1 MRKCKKSVCIVIVL
15 TVLMSVLTAGIIQAS
30 AFTGHEQVT
39 DVQRL
44 FSEANTFDCT
54 KIDKTTHPDRYEVE
68 YDMTARNGKQVMDKP
83 QITVLT
89 HGWGMAAGTWSN
101 NYCHEIE
108 TETEDEDLGNEDIIL
123 PTDPENCI
131 PFSYDKDS
139 IISRLNEEVNG
150 ANIFWAEMKGE
161 KFYLFDITGEKEQFS
176 KYAEK
181 YNHKKVEQITD
192 ISKHIVVVFQAD
204 DSGQSHNNIYY
215 QFNYI
220 ISSIVNNV
228 KVLNGGILPKLNL
241 IAHSR
246 GGITNMQY
254 ALDHPDLVA
263 SLISM
268 GTPYFGSTT
277 AKIAG
282 ALLFGNNNGLEDIL
296 NPELYYGYSNRWNTD
311 YERLY
316 KDINAVAIGGYST
329 FLFLNNVVENDYSNY
344 VKDYKDLIKF
354 LIPVACLGNR
364 NLHIKFLVSA
374 ILKKILQEN
383 VDKFSDEDIA
393 DIVEIWLTEIDANS
407 FIPSAAWYNDI
418 LVPLD
423 SQLAKDNG
431 SANYSG
437 GTYKGFKHRT
447 RCYNIWD
454 DIDFTKMATV
464 GPPVP
469 HNLEPRDP
477 KIIDMVLD
485 ELTLGVQE
493 PHFRFR
499 PLSETEIEITGY
511 SNPMAEELVIPS
523 EIDGKRVTAIAQSA
537 FADRPTKTVRIP
549 SSVKKIDVRA
559 FENCTQLQSVV
570 FDGESELATISYS
583 AFCGCES
590 LSSFDIPSSVTG
602 ISSYAFYG
610 CKSLAGSVG
619 LPAGLEYFGV
629 GAFAECGGVTEF
641 ELSEINA
648 EYKTVGGVLY
658 NKAENRLICYPSGR
672 TAAEFDVPL
681 SVGEIAEFAF
691 AGNKNLQKI
700 NLNRASF
707 IRDGAFMNCINLSE
721 IIGENTAYVDAFS
734 LVGTM
739 WLSMRESDE
748 TISLGGALYR
758 YNGSAA
764 RLDLSAYKSVS
775 PFAFV
780 GNQMLREVTFGNNAM
795 TIGNYAF
802 KDCASLETVNIRNLD
817 NVVSVGTAAFDG
829 NRDGR
834 KIYVPSKMRAD
845 YEKAVVW
852 DGYADGIDVHKTALN
867 FVADGSGFSDGEGVP
882 NEIEY
887 GGEIAFAAPSKTGY
901 TFGGWFAEPAC
912 ETRFLDGTAWTSY
925 AETSNIYAKWTP
937 ITYSIVLDT
946 DGVLPTHS
954 VLYFT
959 VEDETVLPVPTKTG
973 HTFGGWFESRDFL
986 PSERVEKIPV
996 GSVGNKTLYS
1006 LFAANT
1012 YAVTYDYGVVIED
1025 GKIIEGAPNTDAV
1038 TYGQTYSLFA
1048 PVCEDYVFNGWK
1060 DGDGRL
1066 VANENG
1072 GATLLFW
1079 DIPSDTTLTASWT
1092 RITYRVMISDDNR
1105 YYWADVGSEIS
1116 FEPCEIDVANILDV
1130 DKLVR
1135 SFYKV
1140 ARNNREGHIF
1150 SSFTANEAD
1159 GYKSINTLNYYLE
1172 KIKAGETIELVAH
1185 YEKEINFSVAFEGVE
1200 VVGGVNPYQCN
1211 YKDKIV
1217 YPEAAKKGYKFE
1229 YWAVSDTAANDK
1241 FAGTSLAVGTIF
1253 DYDEMPDLSVGYEQ
1267 NGVMIWLTPI
1277 FSAKE
1282 YTFEF
1287 VSEYGQQGET
1297 VIKRYY
1303 YDSDTDFQ
1311 IPACVGREFLGWFT
1325 NGNVKIE
1332 DGEWEKIDGYAA
1344 ADRLTLY
1351 AHWHTV
1357 EYNIV
1362 YHGGDGY
1369 RHSGKTKFTVDE
1381 LPVTLGVADCDD
1393 KRFAGWYTSAEFA
1406 GNSIDKISAVGD
1418 VTLYPKFLQIYYLDF
1433 DSRCDIS
1440 VGSLSGVT
1448 GEEVILPTVARD
1460 GYRGTW
1466 AYNDGK
1472 NESNFGTTYVIGNSD
1487 VRFWA
1492 EWTRTRFLITFDKMG
1507 GTGGTDGLIVNLN
1520 EKVES
1525 IIIPRRKGYV
1535 FDGYFTKSG
1544 EKVFWHLFQGG
1555 NMDYAFPCGSGYF
1568 DCDMTLYA
1576 HWHEMSWSVSI
1587 SIEKDNAGESEHDV
1601 IYLSGNETRTYVA
1614 PDIADYDYDGW
1625 TYRNESKVLYTG
1637 KEKNIDLTGKFVHGY
1652 FDYFLTLKYKY
1663 NPSSCV
1669 AAGTLITLADG
1680 RQVPVETLTGEEM
1693 LLVWNLKTG
1702 AFDSAPI
1709 LFIDSDAVK
1718 TYEVVNLKFSDGTTV
1733 KVISEHAFFDLDSN
1747 KYVRLDKH
1755 AAAYVGHR
1763 FAKGDGKTTAWVELA
1778 EVVVKTE
1785 VAAAFSPVTFSH
1797 LCYYVNGMLSIPGGI
1812 SGLYNIFEVNA
1823 ETMTVDVAAYEADV
1837 KRYGLY
1843 TYEEFVETVAYVPE
1857 TAFEALNGKYL
1868 KVSVGK
1874 GLITKE
1880 RIAELASRYAPFF
1893 GGE

>member
-1 MRKCKKSVCIVIVL
+1 MRKWKKSVCIVIVL

-30 AFTGHEQVT
+30 AFTGHEQIT

-89 HGWGMAAGTWSN
+89 HGWGMGAGTWSN
-101 NYCHEIE
+101 NYQHAISN
-108 TETEDEDLGNEDIIL
+108 LSNENSNGADK
-123 PTDPENCI
+123 PKDPKNSI
-131 PFSYDKDS
+131 PFSYDESS
-139 IISRLNEEVNG
+139 IISKLNNDYG
-150 ANIFWAEMKGE
+150 GTTTYWAIMKDYSDTEFG
-161 KFYLFDITGEKEQFS
+161 LFDISGNKQQFS
-176 KYAEK
+176 QYIAEENYTK
-181 YNHKKVEQITD
+181 IKQITD
-192 ISKHIVVVFQAD
+192 ISKHIVVVFQAND
-204 DSGQSHNNIYY
+204 AGKSHNNIYY

-220 ISSIVNNV
+220 ISNIVNDV

-282 ALLFGNNNGLEDIL
+282 AALFGSDNGLEDIL

-329 FLFLNNVVENDYSNY
+329 LLFLNNVVENDYSNY

-364 NLHIKFLVSA
+364 NLHFKFLVSA

-454 DIDFTKMATV
+454 DIDFTKIASPLT
-464 GPPVP
+464 PVP

-523 EIDGKRVTAIAQSA
+523 EIDGKKVTAIAQSA

-734 LVGTM
+734 LVGTI

-780 GNQMLREVTFGNNAM
+780 GNQMLQEVTFGNNAM

-852 DGYADGIDVHKTALN
+852 DGYADSIDVHKTALN
-867 FVADGSGFSDGEGVP
+867 FVADGGGFSDGEGVP

-959 VEDETVLPVPTKTG
+959 VEDETVLPVSTKTG

-1130 DKLVR
+1130 DKLVK

-1487 VRFWA
+1487 IRFWA

-1778 EVVVKTE
+1778 EVIVKTE